1 MMAKIRGVN
10 LGEWLVLEKWM
21 NPDLFAGTTAEDED
35 ELCRQLPREELVK
48 RLTHHRD
55 TYITRD
61 DFFYIKERGLNTV
74 RIPVPHFIFGDDPVY
89 CDPYVPCVEYLDKA
103 FDWAAEAGLKI
114 LIDLHTAPE
123 SQNGFDNGGIC
134 GVCKWAQSP
143 ERIER
148 VLKVLEML
156 ADRYGE
162 KEALWGIQLLNEP
175 VSEPVWIHASKNY
188 KPHNPERAKGSS
200 FVPLSTLY
208 DFYEKGYERLRAHM
222 PEDKMVVFHDGFR
235 FDAWHDFFA
244 EHDFKNVILDAHW
257 YLGMTPGGALGD
269 CDLTYME
276 KILRDHAYNLEQME
290 KVVPVVVGE
299 WCLSHNLPEGMTDLE
314 KQLSYRMIGDAQLS
328 AWEHGTG
335 YFFWSYKLISEP
347 DGWDYRRCVEKGW
360 MPSNVE
366 TGR

>member
-1 MMAKIRGVN
+1 
-10 LGEWLVLEKWM
+10 
-21 NPDLFAGTTAEDED
+21 
-35 ELCRQLPREELVK
+35 
-48 RLTHHRD
+48 
-55 TYITRD
+55 
-61 DFFYIKERGLNTV
+61 
-74 RIPVPHFIFGDDPVY
+74 
-89 CDPYVPCVEYLDKA
+89 
-103 FDWAAEAGLKI
+103 
-114 LIDLHTAPE
+114 
-123 SQNGFDNGGIC
+123 
-134 GVCKWAQSP
+134 
-143 ERIER
+143 
-148 VLKVLEML
+148 
-156 ADRYGE
+156 
-162 KEALWGIQLLNEP
+162 
-175 VSEPVWIHASKNY
+175 
-188 KPHNPERAKGSS
+188 
-200 FVPLSTLY
+200 
-208 DFYEKGYERLRAHM
+208 
-222 PEDKMVVFHDGFR
+222 MVVFHDGFR

-347 DGWDYRRCVEKGW
+347 DGWDFRRCVEKGW